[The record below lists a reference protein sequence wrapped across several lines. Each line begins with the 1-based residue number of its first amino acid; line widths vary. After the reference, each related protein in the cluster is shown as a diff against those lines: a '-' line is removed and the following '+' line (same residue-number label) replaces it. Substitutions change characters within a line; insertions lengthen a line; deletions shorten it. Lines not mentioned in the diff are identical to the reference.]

1 MVIGLKVS
9 YDLQIR
15 AWLEEGCVVAKELK
29 VFYGPADTRWMKD
42 VAVRGG
48 DTRVSAEL

>member
-29 VFYGPADTRWMKD
+29 VFYGPADTRCLD
-42 VAVRGG
+42 EGCVALAVGTLG
-48 DTRVSAEL
+48 IS